1 MEKQKLP
8 NSTAVLVLS
17 ILSLP
22 LCMCYG
28 IGLILAI
35 IALVLAISST
45 KIYRQNPEQYEGYSN
60 LNAGK
65 IIAIISIILN
75 LFIIIFSIMII
86 SAIGWDILQSGD
98 EQAIQDAINEYF
110 GVQ

>member
-8 NSTAVLVLS
+8 HSTLVLVLS

-28 IGLILAI
+28 IGLVLAI
-35 IALVLAISST
+35 IALILAIIST
-45 KIYRQNPEQYEGYSN
+45 KTYRQNPDLYEGYSN

-65 IIAIISIILN
+65 IIAIISILLN
-75 LFIIIFSIMII
+75 LFIIVFSIMII
-86 SAIGWDILQSGD
+86 SAIGWDVLQSGD
-98 EQAIQDAINEYF
+98 QEAIQDAINEYF
-110 GVQ
+110 GQ